1 MKPTVLV
8 VDDCRLSRA
17 ILADLLRDFGC
28 EVRERAS
35 AVEINDLLASE
46 PPDLVLMDVAMPGV
60 TGDRKIR
67 RLRGDARYRDLP
79 VVLVSAR
86 SAEELDRLAV
96 DCGADGYLCKPVAP
110 VALERLLRRLLP
122 GTVSPEPTA

>member
-28 EVRERAS
+28 EVQEKAS
-35 AVEINDLLASE
+35 AVEINELLAES
-46 PPDLVLMDVAMPGV
+46 PPDLIFMDVAMPGV
-60 TGDRKIR
+60 TGDRKVR
-67 RLRGDARYRDLP
+67 RLRRDERYRSLP

-86 SAEELDRLAV
+86 TREELDRLAAAS
-96 DCGADGYLCKPVAP
+96 GADGYLCKPVEPA
-110 VALERLLRRLLP
+110 ALERLLRRLLP
-122 GTVSPEPTA
+122 EAVSQPTS